1 MYICFIRDS
10 HEPWTYWLIF
20 FIIFVLSYH
29 NFSSYLFVYILCSI
43 ICLCHRVS
51 FYAMSDDLSYLSAW
65 KIVMSLS
72 IPISWTLARK
82 SLVEKII
89 LLERVHVH
97 HCLRVYPFHYVFS
110 EEFIYWYLGYA
121 GVKEKK
127 EKKEEVINACIWC
140 YSPLN
145 VYIGHWDCF
154 IELVAYESSYVN
166 FQETFISLCLSRYVF
181 YV

>member
-121 GVKEKK
+121 RVKEKK